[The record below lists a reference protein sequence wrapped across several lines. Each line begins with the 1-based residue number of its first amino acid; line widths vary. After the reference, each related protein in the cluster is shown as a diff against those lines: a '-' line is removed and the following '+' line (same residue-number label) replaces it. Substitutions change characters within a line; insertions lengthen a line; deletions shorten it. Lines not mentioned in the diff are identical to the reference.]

1 MREEQKKRKVILV
14 TDGDQIAQKAIER
27 AAKNIGAR
35 CISASAGNP
44 TPINGGAIVNLIKKA
59 AYDPVVVM
67 FDDNGSPNVGAG
79 EQALNYV
86 AGHQDI
92 EVMGIIAVASNVD
105 DLAGASVDY
114 AITQDKEICQGQVN
128 KEGKLISEHK
138 MVIGDTVNIIN
149 DLREKH
155 QIFTIGIGDLGKME
169 GCDNPNTGAEIT
181 TKAMQAVI
189 VNWENKNKE
198 TQA

>member
-1 MREEQKKRKVILV
+1 MKEAQNRRKVILV
-14 TDGDQIAQKAIER
+14 TDGDQIAQKAIEK
-27 AAKNIGAR
+27 AAGNIGGR

-44 TPINGGAIVNLIKKA
+44 TPISGGAIVNLVKQA

-79 EQALNYV
+79 EVALNYV
-86 AGHQDI
+86 AEHPDI

-114 AITQDKEICQGQVN
+114 VITQDKQICEGQVN
-128 KEGKLISEHK
+128 KEGKLVSENK

-149 DLREKH
+149 DLKEKH
-155 QIFTIGIGDLGKME
+155 RIFTIGIGDLGKMD
-169 GCDNPNTGAEIT
+169 GRDNPYTGAEVT
-181 TKAMQAVI
+181 TKAMQAII